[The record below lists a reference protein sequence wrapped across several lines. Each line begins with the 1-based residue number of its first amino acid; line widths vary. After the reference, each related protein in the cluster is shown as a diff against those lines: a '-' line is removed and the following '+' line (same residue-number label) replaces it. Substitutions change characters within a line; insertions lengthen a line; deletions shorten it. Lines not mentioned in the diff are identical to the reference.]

1 MKTTHASG
9 SRGIVVC
16 IFSLFASLFS
26 PTQALGECSRDDA
39 MNKMMAIDYY
49 AGLAQKGY
57 NDALRARDERELERI
72 GQSVRRFV
80 EPKLAISDLI
90 SSGKYSQACA
100 EADKAAKQLGIDLK
114 KAKFLTMEQ
123 LAKTGGRKQGG
134 KCDMAQAAAKAGE
147 IWRKF
152 ADAMANGT
160 MSYDDSLRFGSR
172 MEEIGAVMHYDPS
185 EACERLESLGKEWQ
199 FK

>member
-1 MKTTHASG
+1 
-9 SRGIVVC
+9 
-16 IFSLFASLFS
+16 
-26 PTQALGECSRDDA
+26 

-49 AGLAQKGY
+49 LGLAQKGY
-57 NDALRARDERELERI
+57 NDALRTGDERELARI

-80 EPKLAISDLI
+80 EPKLAINDLI
-90 SSGKYSQACA
+90 SSGKHSQACA

-123 LAKTGGRKQGG
+123 LAKTGGRKRGG
-134 KCDMAQAAAKAGE
+134 KCDMSEAAAKVGE
-147 IWRKF
+147 ISRKF

-160 MSYDDSLRFGSR
+160 ISHDDSLRFGSR
-172 MEEIGAVMHYDPS
+172 MEEIGSVMHYDPS
-185 EACERLESLGKEWQ
+185 EACERLESLGKEWK